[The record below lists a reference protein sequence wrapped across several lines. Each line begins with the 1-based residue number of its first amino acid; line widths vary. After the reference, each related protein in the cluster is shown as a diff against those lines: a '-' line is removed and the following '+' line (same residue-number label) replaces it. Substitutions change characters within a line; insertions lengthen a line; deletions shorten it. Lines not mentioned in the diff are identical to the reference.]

1 MTTTIGSG
9 LGGFA
14 AIAPQPT
21 YGAAFVTPTRTL
33 AVKSA
38 KMDYNPH
45 PVQGGPYLAGGRT
58 VDVGS
63 ARQLI
68 WLDANGNLSG
78 DVTSSA
84 HALLL
89 ATALGTPSALS
100 AIGATVAY
108 GLNGAGPA
116 NYGNPD
122 ANNGAASGGQFDMQI
137 GVPTSD
143 GTLRPENYHSC
154 MITKAEWVFDR
165 SGYCTFS
172 YDIDAQYVEKTTA
185 LIVPTYPAA
194 PAPFSMAA
202 AASAFRA
209 GALGAEVAIDG
220 VRKATVT
227 LTRGMANDRI
237 YLGNQYKDVPVT
249 NALSKLE
256 VSLDVDYTVAAKTG
270 LFDLFLAGTPVSLL
284 CTAVGAQ
291 IGATVSNATF
301 GLNVTNAFAD
311 SGGSSPL
318 DGPDM
323 VKNTIAWSGT
333 INAAGG
339 SPLTA
344 TLLTA
349 DTTF

>member
-1 MTTTIGSG
+1 
-9 LGGFA
+9 
-14 AIAPQPT
+14 
-21 YGAAFVTPTRTL
+21 
-33 AVKSA
+33 
-38 KMDYNPH
+38 
-45 PVQGGPYLAGGRT
+45 
-58 VDVGS
+58 
-63 ARQLI
+63 
-68 WLDANGNLSG
+68 
-78 DVTSSA
+78 
-84 HALLL
+84 
-89 ATALGTPSALS
+89 
-100 AIGATVAY
+100 
-108 GLNGAGPA
+108 
-116 NYGNPD
+116 
-122 ANNGAASGGQFDMQI
+122 
-137 GVPTSD
+137 
-143 GTLRPENYHSC
+143 
-154 MITKAEWVFDR
+154 
-165 SGYCTFS
+165 
-172 YDIDAQYVEKTTA
+172 
-185 LIVPTYPAA
+185 VPTYPAA